1 MKKSLIFSCLAL
13 AMLASCSNDEELV
26 PSQQKEIAFT
36 VAANKAT
43 RAALEGTT
51 FEDGQ
56 KIYISAYN
64 SVSGNYFKGVE
75 FGKDTD
81 TWKGGKYWPVNGVT
95 SFLAYTAKSATAE
108 ILGTPEW
115 GDKFAN
121 SVTFTIANGFY
132 NAGEQEQKIETPY
145 ADLLYANGEQAKEK
159 DYTAV
164 PMTFKHAGAW
174 VVFNI
179 KLGTDLTGASVT
191 VNTFQLAKIFN
202 SGKFVVDNG
211 SYALKAAWDF
221 SDETAADYD
230 VQSFAA
236 KDLSTTAYTFGSII
250 PEQAQT
256 AIKFNYTL
264 SGDGFTPQTV
274 NYEYPLSRFDKWEMG
289 KKYVYNI
296 TISFKEIEITPSVT
310 EWEDN
315 NANIAI

>member
-13 AMLASCSNDEELV
+13 AMLASCSNDEELA

-51 FEDGQ
+51 LGGNQ

-64 SVSGNYFKGVE
+64 SVSGKYFEGVE

-115 GDKFAN
+115 GDKFADG
-121 SVTFTIANGFY
+121 VTFTIANGFY
-132 NAGEQEQKIETPY
+132 NADEQATETTPY

-164 PMTFKHAGAW
+164 LMTFKHAGAW

-202 SGKFVVDNG
+202 SGKFVVDNN

-230 VQSFAA
+230 VQSFVAQ
-236 KDLSTTAYTFGSII
+236 DLSTTAYTFGSII

-264 SGDGFTPQTV
+264 SGDGFTDQTV
-274 NYEYPLSRFDKWEMG
+274 DYEYPLSRFDKWEMG

-296 TISFKEIEITPSVT
+296 TISFKEIEITPSVID
-310 EWEDN
+310 WEKN
-315 NANIAI
+315 NADIEI